1 MILIK
6 AKNVLFL
13 DLYDLQRAGVMVD
26 TRLILDDGE
35 LSIHWL
41 MLDLYGRST
50 GVCWSSVWERHNIVS
65 DRHFTVREDTEVA
78 DNFVCNNNSD
88 CEDVNE
94 PVGFMLKFKN
104 KK

>member
-1 MILIK
+1 M
-6 AKNVLFL
+6 
-13 DLYDLQRAGVMVD
+13 
-26 TRLILDDGE
+26 GE
-35 LSIHWL
+35 
-41 MLDLYGRST
+41 T
-50 GVCWSSVWERHNIVS
+50 IVS

-78 DNFVCNNNSD
+78 DNFVCNNTSD

>member
-41 MLDLYGRST
+41 MLDLYGY
-50 GVCWSSVWERHNIVS
+50 
-65 DRHFTVREDTEVA
+65 
-78 DNFVCNNNSD
+78 
-88 CEDVNE
+88 
-94 PVGFMLKFKN
+94 
-104 KK
+104 